1 MSGDSRDRFG
11 LRDEPQP
18 VTQLDWRRSSFCGT
32 HGSCVEVAQTPDGRY
47 AVRAGDAPG
56 TDSVLLF
63 SRDEWDAF
71 VAGVK
76 AGEFG

>member
-1 MSGDSRDRFG
+1 VSGDSRDRSG
-11 LRDEPQP
+11 LRDQPLP

-47 AVRAGDAPG
+47 AVRTGNAPG
-56 TDSVLLF
+56 TGAVLFF

-71 VAGVK
+71 VAGVR